1 MPSKTYHLLDLNF
14 QGIPEVIGAYLIPTE
29 EGYILIE
36 SGPHSCWS
44 SLVSELEKL
53 GLHPS
58 DIKHVFLTHIH
69 LDHAGAAW
77 ALAEAGAQVY
87 VHPAGRDHLIDPSKL
102 MASAT
107 RIYGDAM
114 HSLWGE
120 MHPINPEQIYAVE
133 DQATYT
139 LGSVKLQAHHT
150 PGHAVHH
157 IAWQMD
163 DLLFCGDVGG
173 IHISNGVVSPPC
185 PPPEF
190 NREDWLASIEIIRKL
205 PVTTLVLTHFG
216 EVTEKNTHL
225 NTLELALHQWVA
237 FFEGLRDFSDQS
249 ELTTSF
255 LNYIHQSF
263 YPPEMDATL
272 REKYDR
278 ANPPWMS
285 VAGITRYLRKKG
297 MQ

>member
-1 MPSKTYHLLDLNF
+1 MQPQKYHLIDLHF
-14 QGIPEVIGAYLIPTE
+14 QGLPEVIGAYLIPSE

-44 SLVSELEKL
+44 ALVAGLFKL
-53 GLHPS
+53 GLKPS
-58 DIKHVFLTHIH
+58 DIKYVFLTHIH

-77 ALAEAGAQVY
+77 ALAEAGAQIY
-87 VHPAGRDHLIDPSKL
+87 VHPAGRGHLIDPSKL
-102 MASAT
+102 MASAS
-107 RIYGDAM
+107 RIYGDSM
-114 HSLWGE
+114 HPLWGE
-120 MHPINPEQIYAVE
+120 MRPIPPKQVHAAD
-133 DQATYT
+133 DQATFT
-139 LGSVKLQAHHT
+139 FGAVKLRAHHT

-163 DLLFCGDVGG
+163 DILFSGDVGG
-173 IHISNGVVSPPC
+173 IHITSGVVSPPC

-190 NREDWLASIEIIRKL
+190 NREDWLASIEIIRNL
-205 PVTTLVLTHFG
+205 PVSTLVLTHFG
-216 EVTEKNTHL
+216 EVTDKITHL
-225 NTLELALHQWVA
+225 NTLELAIHQWVA

-249 ELTTSF
+249 DLTNSF

-263 YPPEMDATL
+263 YPPEMDAIL

-285 VAGITRYLRKKG
+285 VAGIIRYLNKK
-297 MQ
+297 QTQ